1 MKPLPACS
9 TDRASGVHQDGAPTA
24 GSRGRRVA
32 ALLAAA
38 APLAAALATAPATAA
53 IATAAPPAA
62 HSQTLAAGLLTTA
75 ALPVTTART
84 AVSDPKIPVAAGD

>member
-38 APLAAALATAPATAA
+38 APLAAALATAPA
-53 IATAAPPAA
+53 ATVVATTAPPAA
-62 HSQTLAAGLLTTA
+62 HSHTPAAALLTTA
-75 ALPVTTART
+75 TQPAITAGRAFT
-84 AVSDPKIPVAAGD
+84 DPKIPEASGD